1 MREAYE
7 TMLQTV
13 SKHDVIEEDC
23 LIAFLQST
31 TSSLGLTPAQADLLV
46 DYLDAPDVWFLH
58 AHAFTPHAIFE
69 YINVGGRAAIPRQ
82 GCCRLLGDDVE
93 RGLCS

>member
-1 MREAYE
+1 MCAHGLLLQEHVREAYE

-13 SKHDVIEEDC
+13 SKHDVIEEDY

-31 TSSLGLTPAQADLLV
+31 TSSLGLTPVQADLLV

-58 AHAFTPHAIFE
+58 AHTFAPSLSLST
-69 YINVGGRAAIPRQ
+69 
-82 GCCRLLGDDVE
+82 
-93 RGLCS
+93 SM

>member
-1 MREAYE
+1 MGLRGMCAHGLLLQEHVREAYE

-31 TSSLGLTPAQADLLV
+31 TSSLGLTPVQADLLV
-46 DYLDAPDVWFLH
+46 DYLDAPDV
-58 AHAFTPHAIFE
+58 
-69 YINVGGRAAIPRQ
+69 
-82 GCCRLLGDDVE
+82 
-93 RGLCS
+93 